1 MLVTKYGQSE
11 IAFGV
16 TGRDIKCA
24 GHKLAMIGRPY
35 DHGQYIGW
43 IPRGLFEE
51 QVLNNYAMDGYGER
65 YQTKARVRYQQ
76 PLEELT
82 TCSWMVYNRELKKD
96 DSRTLSCVRVPARVA
111 ETQKFPVHLIL
122 GMGFETKSGYLGVI
136 NHLGPD
142 CAILKNTPLLS
153 LQHLQHMLL
162 STAKGALYLLVARPT
177 LALYAPHP
185 ASSRPPLASPL
196 PTSPH
201 IPPCLGSRQ
210 RSRTSSDFFPW
221 LWL

>member
-16 TGRDIKCA
+16 TGRDIRCA

-82 TCSWMVYNRELKKD
+82 TCSWMVYYMIQSRTEKD
-96 DSRTLSCVRVPARVA
+96 DSQCRVFV
-111 ETQKFPVHLIL
+111 
-122 GMGFETKSGYLGVI
+122 S
-136 NHLGPD
+136 
-142 CAILKNTPLLS
+142 
-153 LQHLQHMLL
+153 L
-162 STAKGALYLLVARPT
+162 ST
-177 LALYAPHP
+177 
-185 ASSRPPLASPL
+185 
-196 PTSPH
+196 
-201 IPPCLGSRQ
+201 
-210 RSRTSSDFFPW
+210 
-221 LWL
+221 